1 MRPPTPAIAKEV
13 EQLARE
19 MEGCSISRESWGR
32 LSAIIPVTT
41 RCIQKRHVTERA
53 NRRIQQ
59 VVQMPEAPTRVPK
72 TIGKTKPPR
81 PPITPTSP
89 PTTPTSAGK

>member
-1 MRPPTPAIAKEV
+1 MA
-13 EQLARE
+13 
-19 MEGCSISRESWGR
+19 GCSISRENRGR
-32 LSAIIPVTT
+32 LSEIIPVTT
-41 RCIQKRHVTERA
+41 RCIQTRHVTDRPK
-53 NRRIQQ
+53 RRIQQ